1 METTAYIALSRQ
13 MVLRQQME
21 IIANNI
27 ANMATTGFK
36 AESMLLDPVITPAG
50 ARQRLAFV
58 QDIATVR
65 DASAGPMIETGNRL
79 DLAIE
84 GPGYFIVET
93 DAGLRY
99 SRNGQFRLN
108 ELGELVTQTDH
119 PVLDDAGAPIALPP
133 GTEGIVIGAGGTVS
147 GPEGIV
153 GRLAIVTFDD
163 EQQLRK
169 VGDGFY
175 ETDQAP
181 VPVPDA
187 QIAQGMLEGSN
198 VRPIVQMTE
207 MMMTVRAYQGTQHL
221 IDSHHDLQRRAIQT
235 MLEASG

>member
-13 MVLRQQME
+13 MALRQQME
-21 IIANNI
+21 IIANNV

-36 AESMLLDPVITPAG
+36 AETILLDPVIAPAG

-65 DASAGPMIETGNRL
+65 DVSGGPMIETGNRL

-84 GPGYFIVET
+84 GPGYFVVET
-93 DAGLRY
+93 EAGLRY

-108 ELGELVTQTDH
+108 GFGELVTQTDH

-133 GTEGIVIGAGGTVS
+133 GTEGIVVGAGGTVS
-147 GPEGIV
+147 GPDGIV
-153 GRLAIVTFDD
+153 GRIAIVTFAD
-163 EQQLRK
+163 EQRLRK
-169 VGDGFY
+169 VGDGLY
-175 ETDQAP
+175 ETDQPA

-235 MLEASG
+235 MLDAGG